1 MEMRSWLQSPSSLTH
16 GNIIRR
22 EIFSKKDPD
31 DPHKPGAILNHID
44 SFSRCYLESRIASTP
59 TSFDDRQL
67 IFYIVDGEAIFEGGA
82 VKQEVREGDGIIV
95 PPGTT
100 HVLNNEANTT
110 PLEFLILEEILADA
124 PGTPREDVLIRNY
137 REQHLTQGHWT
148 HLVHSIF
155 GETDGLAKLH
165 FVLMVTIDAMQ
176 TADTHGHADDMDE
189 VWYMLEGNGIHV
201 VSQNVYRQV
210 PGDAV
215 SVAPSNPGHTLIN
228 DTEEPLKTFYF
239 RRSAAP

>member
-1 MEMRSWLQSPSSLTH
+1 MS
-16 GNIIRR
+16 
-22 EIFSKKDPD
+22 
-31 DPHKPGAILNHID
+31 
-44 SFSRCYLESRIASTP
+44 
-59 TSFDDRQL
+59 
-67 IFYIVDGEAIFEGGA
+67 
-82 VKQEVREGDGIIV
+82 
-95 PPGTT
+95 
-100 HVLNNEANTT
+100 LNNEANAT
-110 PLEFLILEEILADA
+110 PLEFLILEENLADA

-155 GETDGLAKLH
+155 GDADGLAKLH

-176 TADTHGHADDMDE
+176 TADSHGHDDDMDE

-201 VSQNVYRQV
+201 VSQNVYRQR

-239 RRSAAP
+239 RRSAVP

>member
-31 DPHKPGAILNHID
+31 DPQKPGAILNYID
-44 SFSRCYLESRIASTP
+44 SFSRCYLESRIASIP

-67 IFYIVDGEAIFEGGA
+67 VFYIVNGDGIFETENL
-82 VKQEVREGDGIIV
+82 KQDVHEGDGIIV

-110 PLEFLILEEILADA
+110 PLEFLILEETLADA
-124 PGTPREDVLIRNY
+124 LGTPREDVLIRNY
-137 REQHLTQGHWT
+137 RENSLSQGHWT
-148 HLVHSIF
+148 HLVHPIF
-155 GETDGLAKLH
+155 GEADGLAKLH

-176 TADTHGHADDMDE
+176 TPDTHGHADDMDE

-201 VSQNVYRQV
+201 VSQNVYRQQ

-228 DTEEPLKTFYF
+228 DTQEPLKTFYF
-239 RRSAAP
+239 RRSAGP

>member
-1 MEMRSWLQSPSSLTH
+1 M
-16 GNIIRR
+16 
-22 EIFSKKDPD
+22 
-31 DPHKPGAILNHID
+31 
-44 SFSRCYLESRIASTP
+44 
-59 TSFDDRQL
+59 
-67 IFYIVDGEAIFEGGA
+67 
-82 VKQEVREGDGIIV
+82 
-95 PPGTT
+95 
-100 HVLNNEANTT
+100 
-110 PLEFLILEEILADA
+110 ILEETLADA

-155 GETDGLAKLH
+155 GETDGLAKLQ

-210 PGDAV
+210 PGNAV
-215 SVAPSNPGHTLIN
+215 SVAPSNPGHSLIN

-239 RRSAAP
+239 RRSADS